1 MPQSHPGY
9 QLRQRN
15 WVGALRGF
23 ARWPAPTGERCDLCG
38 TPIDSQHAHLLDPAS
53 QRLHCACAACIS
65 RSANGAPGACRLI
78 PDEVRSLPD
87 FRISD
92 QEWDALMIPIGLA
105 FFYRGQYSAR
115 VTAMYPG
122 PAGAVHSLLDLDA
135 WHSLVEHNPELGALR
150 AEVEALLI
158 YRINNARR
166 YYIVPID
173 RCYALAGLLRQQ
185 WHGVSGGAAVWESIE
200 GFFDQLQSLVGR
212 PGEARRHG

>member
-1 MPQSHPGY
+1 MPQTPHGY

-15 WVGALRGF
+15 WVGALRAF
-23 ARWPAPTGERCDLCG
+23 ARWPAPGAERCDLCG
-38 TPIDSQHAHLLDPAS
+38 TPIAALHPHLIDPAS
-53 QRLHCACAACIS
+53 QRLHCACAACVQ
-65 RSANGAPGACRLI
+65 RSADGDPGALRRI

-92 QEWDALMIPIGLA
+92 AEWDALMIPIGLA
-105 FFYRGQYSAR
+105 FFYRAQHTAR

-135 WHSLVEHNPELGALR
+135 WRSLVERNAELGALR
-150 AEVEALLI
+150 PEVEALLI
-158 YRINNARR
+158 YRLNNARR

-185 WHGVSGGAAVWESIE
+185 WHGWSGGAAVWESIE
-200 GFFDQLQSLVGR
+200 GFFDQLQSLVGQPR
-212 PGEARRHG
+212 EARHDG

>member
-1 MPQSHPGY
+1 
-9 QLRQRN
+9 
-15 WVGALRGF
+15 
-23 ARWPAPTGERCDLCG
+23 
-38 TPIDSQHAHLLDPAS
+38 
-53 QRLHCACAACIS
+53 
-65 RSANGAPGACRLI
+65 
-78 PDEVRSLPD
+78 
-87 FRISD
+87 
-92 QEWDALMIPIGLA
+92 
-105 FFYRGQYSAR
+105 
-115 VTAMYPG
+115 MYPG